1 MKGLKILLCGLGLL
15 IVALFCVIAGPYGNY
30 IVGIIFGVLFL
41 VLGLGLMVVGLLVG
55 DSLSELKSLRITM
68 GGDKKDEEP
77 EEKKDDDKEEKEDDD
92 KE

>member
-1 MKGLKILLCGLGLL
+1 MKKNLAVMTAVC
-15 IVALFCVIAGPYGNY
+15 VALFCVIAGPYGNY